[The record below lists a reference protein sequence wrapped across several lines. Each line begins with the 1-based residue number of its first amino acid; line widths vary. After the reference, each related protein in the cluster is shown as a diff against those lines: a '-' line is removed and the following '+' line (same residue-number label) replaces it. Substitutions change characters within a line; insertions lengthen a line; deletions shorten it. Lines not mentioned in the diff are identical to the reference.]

1 MSFPDFKK
9 DLDRALRTMDQD
21 ERTDLLF
28 ELRDLTEAMKLA
40 QFKQRTILQVVSLLA
55 ANEVYPGAVRE
66 LSVLTRMIK
75 DLHYM
80 QRPEMLIKTIY
91 KEFVRDPATKSV
103 CSYLTKKSLTLLVPS
118 ALA

>member
-1 MSFPDFKK
+1 
-9 DLDRALRTMDQD
+9 
-21 ERTDLLF
+21 
-28 ELRDLTEAMKLA
+28 MKLA

-75 DLHYM
+75 ELHVM

-91 KEFVRDPATKSV
+91 KDFVRDSATKSFRRRLMERLV
-103 CSYLTKKSLTLLVPS
+103 HMRMKRTGKTYEQCQDFIFYGVERGEEEIMEEKKQLSKGQ
-118 ALA
+118 